1 MSNGD
6 EFHTKIHNP
15 SCLQLFSSSYVCIS
29 IRLCC
34 NFVID
39 MFHFNG
45 ILNKTNA
52 TEGKIYHY
60 YVSMSAA
67 FLGKNVAGRDNYI
80 SMHSSSV

>member
-1 MSNGD
+1 
-6 EFHTKIHNP
+6 
-15 SCLQLFSSSYVCIS
+15 
-29 IRLCC
+29 
-34 NFVID
+34 

-52 TEGKIYHY
+52 TEGKMYHY

-67 FLGKNVAGRDNYI
+67 FLGKNVTGRDNYI